1 MATLPSK
8 LIASYG
14 RATTHV
20 GCHGGL
26 PRVRSPTSPT
36 PPPLPPSLRPPPSLT
51 HYYSAIAIKYG
62 ITVAALAKGNGL
74 ADASKLTPGHVLII
88 PKNAKAEATAAA
100 AAAAAAKDASVE
112 PESTLHGV
120 HLPTLLLQLNARA
133 RALQPVDMANIW
145 SGKYHLSHDQH
156 LDSLET
162 KAGVANET
170 VIKARRDEIAK
181 CEADLSKECKWS
193 LNEACVNLYGMPCI
207 PKVATTTTAGPV
219 EWVVPET
226 TTSAPETTPDD
237 ATGGEGGATGGGAST
252 SGSASASGSG
262 SGSSVVLGPEWDSTA
277 ASSVASGSGSAA
289 SAAASTAASKA
300 ASTAASSEA
309 SGSGS
314 AASAAASTTASKA
327 ASKAASTAA
336 SSKASGS
343 GSAAPRFQALRNSA
357 QAQCSEKS
365 IRCMQVI
372 IGMTDSAED
381 AVRHVATRKAYA
393 CGAGLHEGTDL
404 SRTTFN
410 GVDQC
415 CSEDFEVSA
424 NQRVIRMTGGLV
436 SEGTP
441 VSITCKR
448 RSLSMDGLSIGGKMK
463 QVSRKITGAVTGY
476 EKTCSCEMSMTDTV
490 KTGARQILGAFTS
503 LFK

>member
-1 MATLPSK
+1 M
-8 LIASYG
+8 
-14 RATTHV
+14 
-20 GCHGGL
+20 
-26 PRVRSPTSPT
+26 
-36 PPPLPPSLRPPPSLT
+36 PPSLRPPPSLT

-88 PKNAKAEATAAA
+88 PKNAKAEATAAAA

-314 AASAAASTTASKA
+314 AALAAASTAASTAVSKAASTAASSVASGSGSAASAAASTTASKA

-436 SEGTP
+436 SKGTP

-490 KTGARQILGAFTS
+490 KTGARQIIGAFTS

>member
-88 PKNAKAEATAAA
+88 PKNAKAEATAAAA

-289 SAAASTAASKA
+289 SAAAST
-300 ASTAASSEA
+300 
-309 SGSGS
+309 
-314 AASAAASTTASKA
+314 TASKA

-436 SEGTP
+436 FEGTP

>member
-88 PKNAKAEATAAA
+88 PKNAKAEATAAAA

-314 AASAAASTTASKA
+314 AASAAASTA

-436 SEGTP
+436 SKGTP